1 MKEKMKIDSRTI
13 NEFVNIIEE
22 KSIYAVFQPIVSL
35 MTGEVKGYEALS
47 RIDNARSK
55 LSISELFE
63 IAEETGAIWILE
75 KLCRKKALKAA
86 AVKPEG
92 TKLFLNVDGN
102 ILQDPTFIKGFTN
115 KKAAKHGVKSSDIVF
130 EITERSDIENYK
142 ILQEVIKH
150 YADQGYE
157 IALDDVGAGYSG
169 LNRVVNTNPQYL
181 KADMELVRNIHMNKA
196 KQKMMKLLMEYC
208 DEMGYKIIA
217 EGIETAEELQ
227 CLIEIGIP
235 YGQGYFLGK
244 PDRRFNDVLPDVKD
258 IIKRKLIKEK

>member
-1 MKEKMKIDSRTI
+1 MQEKIRIDSKTI

-22 KSIYAVFQPIVSL
+22 KAIYAVFQPIVSL
-35 MTGEVKGYEALS
+35 TTGEVKGYEALS
-47 RIDNARSK
+47 RIDNTHSRF
-55 LSISELFE
+55 SIAELFE
-63 IAEETGAIWILE
+63 IAEETGSVWILE

-86 AVKPEG
+86 AVKPEK

-102 ILQDPTFIKGFTN
+102 ILQDSTFIKGFTN
-115 KKAAKHGVKSSDIVF
+115 KKAAKHGVKSSEIVF

-181 KADMELVRNIHMNKA
+181 KADMELVRNIHTNKA
-196 KQKMMKLLMEYC
+196 KKKMMKLLLEYCKEMEY
-208 DEMGYKIIA
+208 ILIA
-217 EGIETAEELQ
+217 EGIENVEELK
-227 CLIEIGIP
+227 CLIEIGVP

-244 PDRRFNDVLPDVKD
+244 PDRRFKD
-258 IIKRKLIKEK
+258 IEPKAKAIINNSEI